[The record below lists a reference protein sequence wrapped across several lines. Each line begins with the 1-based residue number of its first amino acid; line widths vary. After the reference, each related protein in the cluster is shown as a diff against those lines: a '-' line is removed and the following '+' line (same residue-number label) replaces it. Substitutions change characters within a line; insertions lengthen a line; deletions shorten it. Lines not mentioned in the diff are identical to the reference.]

1 MMGRKG
7 LDFDESATIQR
18 FACWILL
25 AVRSVAS
32 ACVFCILACLIS
44 AQPQTRRMITSN
56 DPPDVNPQYFPI
68 GVFSEYPDLSDFR
81 SRWYA
86 KHLRAMSE
94 PSMLE
99 AAKDKSVEGYRFLWL
114 RTFRQ
119 PIAIRMT
126 IRPDGS
132 AQLTGIEMTGKGG
145 YDPGIV
151 ATTQIVEI
159 SQDQIHQFRSLL
171 DTTEYWSMP
180 TVDVRLHE
188 ERIRDG
194 DEWILEGVRD
204 GRYHVVA
211 RVSPRNGTYRE
222 ACLYLL
228 SLSKIEVDA
237 NRVH

>member
-1 MMGRKG
+1 M
-7 LDFDESATIQR
+7 
-18 FACWILL
+18 
-25 AVRSVAS
+25 RSVALVCS
-32 ACVFCILACLIS
+32 FCILAFLIS
-44 AQPQTRRMITSN
+44 AQPQSRRLITSN
-56 DPPDVNPQYFPI
+56 DPPDVNPQYFPG

-94 PSMLE
+94 PSLLD
-99 AAKDKSVEGYRFLWL
+99 AAKNKSADSYRFLWL
-114 RTFRQ
+114 PTFRQ
-119 PIAIRMT
+119 PIAIRLA
-126 IRPDGS
+126 IRSDGT

-145 YDPGIV
+145 YDPGLV
-151 ATTQIVEI
+151 ATIEIVEI
-159 SQDQIHQFRSLL
+159 SQDQIHQFRGLL
-171 DTTEYWSMP
+171 QTTEYWSML
-180 TVDVRLHE
+180 TVDSKLHE
-188 ERIRDG
+188 ESIRDG
-194 DEWILEGVRD
+194 DEWVLEGVRD